1 MGIFGLGKSP
11 APQGH
16 GVDERELARLRLAS
30 QQAVEATPASD
41 NNASASDDSS
51 DEEFTVR
58 RKPEAAPAPTRQR
71 KGRALVAT
79 KVARIE

>member
-1 MGIFGLGKSP
+1 MFGLGKTP
-11 APQGH
+11 TPQGH

-30 QQAVEATPASD
+30 QQAAAATPDSEGE
-41 NNASASDDSS
+41 NSGSDDSS
-51 DEEFTVR
+51 DEEFAVR
-58 RKPEAAPAPTRQR
+58 RKPEAPAAPARQR

>member
-1 MGIFGLGKSP
+1 MFGLGKAP
-11 APQGH
+11 TPQGH

-30 QQAVEATPASD
+30 QQAAEAAPGSD
-41 NNASASDDSS
+41 DNVSGSDDSS
-51 DEEFTVR
+51 DEEFAVR
-58 RKPEAAPAPTRQR
+58 RKPEAAPAPVRQR